1 MLMSQSKSE
10 PKKTAAGKSTAAKS
24 TAKRPTGG
32 NTAPKKS
39 APKKTE
45 TVVRLH
51 ETVPVS
57 DKPKK
62 SGRNTSSK
70 KSEEKVTQTAK
81 ENKQLT
87 ESREKSKGKEKTKDK
102 KTADKSS
109 GKVAVETPR
118 SEKMIHQVIPCLLVI
133 ATMFLCA
140 CYIFHDSAS
149 KVGVLGGWIHDLFTG
164 LFGWPAFLIPLV
176 LLNLAIFWRKYVD
189 MHLIGIKLT
198 LSFLAILF
206 ISALVQVFV
215 VNNVGSVS
223 YQLSVMWRHGH
234 TVLRGGGVLG
244 GLLGNLCWQIIGYVG
259 SCVVLIPSI
268 AVLAMFLLGVTPR
281 YVWTRI
287 CYSWKLGA
295 EARAEQRQIRREQ
308 EEQRLAEE
316 KERMEQQ
323 ERERYARRLRER
335 EEAEKRRRE
344 LEALGVTPEEPM
356 MQIPAA
362 PEQHPTQKKN
372 RHQNEFI
379 DLNESGK
386 APHRAAE
393 PQNGSK
399 ISLAKSDDLDDI
411 LASADRPARQQ
422 NAKIN
427 QNISIRPAE
436 EEPVRPAPT
445 KTVSVAEDIAM
456 SLAADKSGKG
466 VTDRAEMPSMH
477 PASHSAS
484 APISPAAEPT
494 QTTPMQEDDPLAGLT
509 NIQPVRRKKPSGA
522 QELESDPD
530 YFDINS
536 IFKLQTTPEQE
547 MKNTF
552 DDAETEIGL
561 DVEFAPVED
570 SKPIPTVN
578 QRAAN
583 TSAEKKEKPAAAEKT
598 EKAEKK
604 IPEKEEKK
612 EEKKG
617 PVMTDASGAPIEDDS
632 EPVREYVFPPIDF
645 LAKDTS
651 PHDEDITEELR
662 DNAQRLMETL
672 TNFNVRIKEI
682 TYSRGPTITRYELKP
697 DAGVKVRTIA
707 NLVDDIA
714 LSLATSGVRIEA
726 PIPNKPAVGVEVPNR
741 NRATVFLRDLI
752 DSDKFSGEKSRLTA
766 ALGMD
771 VAGKPVYFDISKMPH
786 LLIAG
791 ATGMGKSVC
800 INSLIVS
807 LLYKAKPEEVRLIL
821 IDPKKVEFN
830 IYREIPLLYT
840 PIVIDAKRAAATL
853 ACAVAEMERRFEL
866 IEKVG
871 VRDIKGYNEAVAGD
885 PEMEHLPHI
894 VIIIDELAEL
904 MMVAKDQVETS
915 ICRIAQKARAA
926 GMHLIIGTQR
936 PSVDVITGVLKAN
949 IPSRIA
955 CTVASQVDSRTIIDI
970 AGAEKLIGR
979 GDMLFAPVGI
989 AKPQRVQGAFVSEGE
1004 VETVVD
1010 FVRKNNS
1017 KVRYNR
1023 SFIENIEAEAAR
1035 AEASNRKDDG
1045 DEEGGG
1051 ENSDSLFENAVR
1063 VAIENNKISTSL
1075 LQRKLSIG
1083 YGRAAK
1089 LIDQMEE
1096 MGYVSEADG
1105 NKPRRILLS
1114 KEMFMELVT
1123 NGTLEG

>member
-10 PKKTAAGKSTAAKS
+10 PKKTAARSSTAATS
-24 TAKRPTGG
+24 TAKKSTGG
-32 NTAPKKS
+32 NTAPRKS

-51 ETVPVS
+51 ESAPVS

-62 SGRNTSSK
+62 TGGNAAQK
-70 KSEEKVTQTAK
+70 KTAEKTTRTAQ

-87 ESREKSKGKEKTKDK
+87 ESKEKSKAKETAKDK
-102 KTADKSS
+102 KTAEKSS
-109 GKVAVETPR
+109 GKVVVETPR

-164 LFGWPAFLIPLV
+164 LFGWPAFLIPLI

-189 MHLIGIKLT
+189 MHLISIKLT
-198 LSFLAILF
+198 LSFVAVLF
-206 ISALVQVFV
+206 TSALVQVFV
-215 VNNVGSVS
+215 VNNVGTVS
-223 YQLSVMWRHGH
+223 YQLSVMWRHGN

-244 GLLGNLCWQIIGYVG
+244 GILGNACWQVIGFVG
-259 SCVVLIPSI
+259 SQIVLIPSI
-268 AVLAMFLLGVTPR
+268 IVLAMFLLGVTPR
-281 YVWTRI
+281 YVWTRL
-287 CYSWKLGA
+287 CYLWKLRA
-295 EARAEQRQIRREQ
+295 EQRAEQRQIRREQ

-316 KERMEQQ
+316 KERLEQQ

-344 LEALGVTPEEPM
+344 LEALGVAPAEPE
-356 MQIPAA
+356 MQIPTRS
-362 PEQHPTQKKN
+362 EQPVVPKKN

-379 DLNESGK
+379 DLGESTK
-386 APHRAAE
+386 APRRAAE
-393 PQNGSK
+393 PQNSGK
-399 ISLAKSDDLDDI
+399 IDLGLSTDLDDI
-411 LASADRPARQQ
+411 LASAERPARQQ

-427 QNISIRPAE
+427 QNIPIRPAE

-445 KTVSVAEDIAM
+445 RTVSVAEDIAM
-456 SLAADKSGKG
+456 SLAADKSGKA
-466 VTDRAEMPSMH
+466 VSDHADMPPMH
-477 PASHSAS
+477 PSTHPVSAS
-484 APISPAAEPT
+484 TTPVAEPAP
-494 QTTPMQEDDPLAGLT
+494 TTATNEEDPLAGLT

-536 IFKLQTTPEQE
+536 IFKLQPTPEQE
-547 MKNTF
+547 MKNTP

-561 DVEFAPVED
+561 DVAFAPVED
-570 SKPIPTVN
+570 SKPIPAAN

-583 TSAEKKEKPAAAEKT
+583 TTAEKKEKPAAAEKT
-598 EKAEKK
+598 EKKTQ
-604 IPEKEEKK
+604 EKEEKK

-645 LAKDTS
+645 LAKDTA

-741 NRATVFLRDLI
+741 NRATVFLRELI

-866 IEKVG
+866 IERVG

>member
-1 MLMSQSKSE
+1 MSQSKSE
-10 PKKTAAGKSTAAKS
+10 VKKSGTA
-24 TAKRPTGG
+24 
-32 NTAPKKS
+32 KKS
-39 APKKTE
+39 ATGKSAARKPSNTKKE

-51 ETVPVS
+51 ETAPIQ
-57 DKPKK
+57 DTPKK
-62 SGRNTSSK
+62 STSAK
-70 KSEEKVTQTAK
+70 GTQTKTVK
-81 ENKQLT
+81 ESSGQTAQGK
-87 ESREKSKGKEKTKDK
+87 KGKSGGRG
-102 KTADKSS
+102 KSA
-109 GKVAVETPR
+109 GGVKVETPR
-118 SEKMIHQVIPCLLVI
+118 SEKMVHQVIPYLLFI
-133 ATMFLCA
+133 ATLFLGA
-140 CYIFHDSAS
+140 CYIFHESAS

-164 LFGWPAFLIPLV
+164 LFGWPAFLIPLI
-176 LLNLAIFWRKYVD
+176 LINLAIFWRKYVD
-189 MHLIGIKLT
+189 MHLVALKLT
-198 LSFLAILF
+198 LSFLTVLF
-206 ISALVQVFV
+206 TSALVQIFV
-215 VNNVGSVS
+215 VNNVGEAS
-223 YQLSVMWRHGH
+223 YKLSVFWKHGH
-234 TVLRGGGVLG
+234 TMLRGGGVLG
-244 GLLGNLCWQIIGYVG
+244 GLVGNACWQVIGFIG
-259 SCVVLIPSI
+259 SLIVLIPGI
-268 AVLAMFLLGVTPR
+268 LVLAMFLLGVTPR
-281 YVWTRI
+281 YVWTRA
-287 CYSWKLGA
+287 CYLCKLRA
-295 EARAEQRQIRREQ
+295 EQRAEQRQVRREQ
-308 EEQRLAEE
+308 EADRVAEE
-316 KERMEQQ
+316 KEKLEQQ
-323 ERERYARRLRER
+323 ERERYARRMRER
-335 EEAEKRRRE
+335 EEAERLRRDRE
-344 LEALGVTPEEPM
+344 AAAIAAGVPGENVALPPVNDVAGKENTP
-356 MQIPAA
+356 
-362 PEQHPTQKKN
+362 KKN
-372 RHQNEFI
+372 KRHQNEFI
-379 DLNESGK
+379 ELDETVPVRTGGAK
-386 APHRAAE
+386 AEVDRP
-393 PQNGSK
+393 N
-399 ISLAKSDDLDDI
+399 LDDI
-411 LASADRPARQQ
+411 LVGADQTSKSNSGR
-422 NAKIN
+422 IN
-427 QNISIRPAE
+427 QNVTIRPAE
-436 EEPVRPAPT
+436 EDEPKVAPAT
-445 KTVSVAEDIAM
+445 SARHNAMREDIAM
-456 SLAADKSGKG
+456 SLAADKSGDG
-466 VTDRAEMPSMH
+466 VDDH
-477 PASHSAS
+477 AS
-484 APISPAAEPT
+484 AFPSLKKEPNNGGYAHDDITTATTMENAPKSAEKKA
-494 QTTPMQEDDPLAGLT
+494 DDPLAGLT
-509 NIQPVRRKKPSGA
+509 NVPPVRRKKSA
-522 QELESDPD
+522 VHELESDPD
-530 YFDINS
+530 FIDINN
-536 IFKLQTTPEQE
+536 ILNLRPTPEQE
-547 MKNTF
+547 MKNTP
-552 DDAETEIGL
+552 DDAETELALGVTFEPIAEPEHASTMPKKL
-561 DVEFAPVED
+561 SATDAPASDAPAVP
-570 SKPIPTVN
+570 KK
-578 QRAAN
+578 A
-583 TSAEKKEKPAAAEKT
+583 KEKAAT
-598 EKAEKK
+598 
-604 IPEKEEKK
+604 

-617 PVMTDASGAPIEDDS
+617 PVMTDASGAPIEEDT

-645 LAKDTS
+645 LAMDTN

-662 DNAQRLMETL
+662 ENAQRLMETL
-672 TNFNVRIKEI
+672 TDFNVRIKEI

-697 DAGVKVRTIA
+697 DAGIRVRTIS

-752 DSDKFSGEKSRLTA
+752 DSEKFTGEKSRLTA

-979 GDMLFAPVGI
+979 GDMLFAPVGA

-1004 VETVVD
+1004 VETIVD
-1010 FVRKNNS
+1010 FVRTNNS

-1023 SFIENIEAEAAR
+1023 AFIENIEAEAAR

-1051 ENSDSLFENAVR
+1051 ENGDSLFENAVR

-1096 MGYVSEADG
+1096 LGYVSEADG

>member
-1 MLMSQSKSE
+1 MSQSKTETKKNGAVKNTASGKSAAKKPSS
-10 PKKTAAGKSTAAKS
+10 PKK
-24 TAKRPTGG
+24 
-32 NTAPKKS
+32 
-39 APKKTE
+39 E
-45 TVVRLH
+45 TVVRMH
-51 ETVPVS
+51 ESAPIQ

-62 SGRNTSSK
+62 NTSST
-70 KSEEKVTQTAK
+70 KSSKGTQTQTVK
-81 ENKQLT
+81 SSKQLT
-87 ESREKSKGKEKTKDK
+87 EKKEKKGK
-102 KTADKSS
+102 S
-109 GKVAVETPR
+109 GKSASGVKVETPR
-118 SEKMIHQVIPCLLVI
+118 SEKMVHQVIPYLLFI
-133 ATMFLCA
+133 ATLFLGA
-140 CYIFHDSAS
+140 CYIFHESAS

-164 LFGWPAFLIPLV
+164 LFGWPAFLIPLI
-176 LLNLAIFWRKYVD
+176 LINLAIFWRKYVD
-189 MHLIGIKLT
+189 MHLVALKLT
-198 LSFLAILF
+198 LSFLTVLF
-206 ISALVQVFV
+206 TSSLVQIFV
-215 VNNVGSVS
+215 VNNVGEATYKLDVF
-223 YQLSVMWRHGH
+223 WKHGH
-234 TVLRGGGVLG
+234 SMLRGGGVLG
-244 GLLGNLCWQIIGYVG
+244 GLLGNACWQVIGFVG
-259 SCVVLIPSI
+259 SLIVLIPGI
-268 AVLAMFLLGVTPR
+268 MVLTMFLLGVTPR
-281 YVWTRI
+281 YVWTRV
-287 CYSWKLGA
+287 CYLCKLRA
-295 EARAEQRQIRREQ
+295 EQRAEQRQLRREQ
-308 EEQRLAEE
+308 EDERVAEE
-316 KERMEQQ
+316 KERLEQQ

-335 EEAEKRRRE
+335 EEAERARRDRE
-344 LEALGVTPEEPM
+344 AAAVAAGASYEDISLTPVSETAEKDT
-356 MQIPAA
+356 
-362 PEQHPTQKKN
+362 HKKKN
-372 RHQNEFI
+372 KRHQNEFI
-379 DLNESGK
+379 ELDETPHPGAGNKKAEAES
-386 APHRAAE
+386 P
-393 PQNGSK
+393 N
-399 ISLAKSDDLDDI
+399 LDDI
-411 LASADRPARQQ
+411 LVGSEQPAKSNQTR
-422 NAKIN
+422 IN
-427 QNISIRPAE
+427 QNVPIRPAE
-436 EEPVRPAPT
+436 EVEPKAAPT
-445 KTVSVAEDIAM
+445 VAQKHNALREDIAM
-456 SLAADKSGKG
+456 SLAADKSGGG
-466 VTDRAEMPSMH
+466 VDDH
-477 PASHSAS
+477 AS
-484 APISPAAEPT
+484 AFPSFKGETGESELTVATAQENAPKTT
-494 QTTPMQEDDPLAGLT
+494 QEQSDDPLAGLT
-509 NIQPVRRKKPSGA
+509 NVPPVRRKKPA
-522 QELESDPD
+522 VHELESDPD
-530 YFDINS
+530 FIDINN
-536 IFKLQTTPEQE
+536 ILNLRPTPEQE
-547 MKNTF
+547 MKNTP
-552 DDAETEIGL
+552 DDAETELVLG
-561 DVEFAPVED
+561 VEFAPIED
-570 SKPIPTVN
+570 SKPTTAPAKKT
-578 QRAAN
+578 AN
-583 TSAEKKEKPAAAEKT
+583 AAAAPAKKT
-598 EKAEKK
+598 KEKAE
-604 IPEKEEKK
+604 P

-617 PVMTDASGAPIEDDS
+617 PVMTDASGAPIEEDT

-645 LAKDTS
+645 LAMDNS

-662 DNAQRLMETL
+662 ENAQRLMETL
-672 TNFNVRIKEI
+672 TDFNVRIKEI

-697 DAGVKVRTIA
+697 DAGIRVRTIA

-741 NRATVFLRDLI
+741 NRATVYLRDLI
-752 DSDKFSGEKSRLTA
+752 DSDKFTGEKSRLTA

-979 GDMLFAPVGI
+979 GDMLFAPVG
-989 AKPQRVQGAFVSEGE
+989 ASKPQRVQGAFVSEGE
-1004 VETVVD
+1004 VETIVD
-1010 FVRKNNS
+1010 FVRTNNS

-1023 SFIENIEAEAAR
+1023 AFIENIEAEAAR

-1051 ENSDSLFENAVR
+1051 ENGDSLFENAVR

-1096 MGYVSEADG
+1096 LGYVSEADG

>member
-1 MLMSQSKSE
+1 MLMSQRKSE
-10 PKKTAAGKSTAAKS
+10 PNKTAQRSSTAGKTAGKQS
-24 TAKRPTGG
+24 DS
-32 NTAPKKS
+32 KK
-39 APKKTE
+39 KE

-51 ETVPVS
+51 EDAPIS
-57 DKPKK
+57 D
-62 SGRNTSSK
+62 TSK
-70 KSEEKVTQTAK
+70 
-81 ENKQLT
+81 
-87 ESREKSKGKEKTKDK
+87 
-102 KTADKSS
+102 KSS
-109 GKVAVETPR
+109 GKAMRSQTSKETPKQVTDGNGKAKGKSGGKSSGKAAVETPR
-118 SEKMIHQVIPCLLVI
+118 SEKMVHQVIPYVLVI
-133 ATMFLCA
+133 TTMFLGA

-164 LFGWPAFLIPLV
+164 LLGWPAFLIPLI

-189 MHLIGIKLT
+189 MHLISLKLT

-206 ISALVQVFV
+206 TSTLVQVFV
-215 VNNVGSVS
+215 VNEAGTVS
-223 YQLSVMWRHGH
+223 YKIATMWKHGH

-244 GLLGNLCWQIIGYVG
+244 GLLGNACWQVIGFVG
-259 SCVVLIPSI
+259 SLIVLIPGLM
-268 AVLAMFLLGVTPR
+268 VLTMFLLGVTPR
-281 YVWTRI
+281 YVWTRA
-287 CYSWKLGA
+287 CYLWKL
-295 EARAEQRQIRREQ
+295 RAEERSEQKQIRREQ
-308 EEQRLAEE
+308 EKQRLAEE
-316 KERMEQQ
+316 KERLEQL

-335 EEAEKRRRE
+335 EEAEQHRRAC
-344 LEALGVTPEEPM
+344 EASGETL
-356 MQIPAA
+356 AA
-362 PEQHPTQKKN
+362 DASLADKSGSKKKGK
-372 RHQNEFI
+372 HQNEFI
-379 DLNESGK
+379 DLGEADNDALRVVKNEESIK
-386 APHRAAE
+386 QDE
-393 PQNGSK
+393 PK
-399 ISLAKSDDLDDI
+399 VLDLDDI
-411 LASADRPARQQ
+411 LVGNDSSR
-422 NAKIN
+422 NSNVKIN
-427 QNISIRPAE
+427 QNVPIRPAE
-436 EEPVRPAPT
+436 EEEAKAKPAAPKRSAAT
-445 KTVSVAEDIAM
+445 EDIAM
-456 SLAADKSGKG
+456 SLAADKSGNG
-466 VTDRAEMPSMH
+466 IDDHAELFPGTQHAVNSNGH
-477 PASHSAS
+477 VPPIAT
-484 APISPAAEPT
+484 APVADEPKAD
-494 QTTPMQEDDPLAGLT
+494 PNPLAGLT
-509 NIQPVRRKKPSGA
+509 NVQAVRQKKSAGA
-522 QELESDPD
+522 RELENDPD
-530 YFDINS
+530 FFDINS
-536 IFKLQTTPEQE
+536 IFNLRPTPEQE
-547 MKNTF
+547 MNNTPE
-552 DDAETEIGL
+552 DAETELGL
-561 DVEFAPVED
+561 NVEFTPVED
-570 SKPIPTVN
+570 VKPKAAAPK
-578 QRAAN
+578 RASAD
-583 TSAEKKEKPAAAEKT
+583 TAAQASAETATKKEER
-598 EKAEKK
+598 KA
-604 IPEKEEKK
+604 

-617 PVMTDASGAPIEDDS
+617 PVMTDASGAPIEDDT

-645 LAKDTS
+645 LAMDTS

-741 NRATVFLRDLI
+741 NRATVYLRDLI

-1045 DEEGGG
+1045 DEEGGC
-1051 ENSDSLFENAVR
+1051 ENGDSLFENAVR

>member
-1 MLMSQSKSE
+1 MSQSKSE
-10 PKKTAAGKSTAAKS
+10 PKKTAQRSGTSAKTAAKKS
-24 TAKRPTGG
+24 D
-32 NTAPKKS
+32 PKK
-39 APKKTE
+39 KE

-51 ETVPVS
+51 EDAPVS
-57 DKPKK
+57 DKKK
-62 SGRNTSSK
+62 KTQSNTS
-70 KSEEKVTQTAK
+70 K
-81 ENKQLT
+81 ENVKQVT
-87 ESREKSKGKEKTKDK
+87 DGKGKAKGGGR
-102 KTADKSS
+102 S
-109 GKVAVETPR
+109 GGKATVETPR
-118 SEKMIHQVIPCLLVI
+118 SEKMVHQVIPYVLVI
-133 ATMFLCA
+133 ATMFLGA
-140 CYIFHDSAS
+140 CYIFHDSTG

-164 LFGWPAFLIPLV
+164 LLGWPAFLIPLI
-176 LLNLAIFWRKYVD
+176 LINLAVFWRKYVD
-189 MHLIGIKLT
+189 MHLVSLKLT
-198 LSFLAILF
+198 LSFLAVLF
-206 ISALVQVFV
+206 TSSLVQIFV
-215 VNNVGSVS
+215 VNEAGVVS
-223 YQLSVMWRHGH
+223 YKIATLWKHGH

-244 GLLGNLCWQIIGYVG
+244 GLLGNACWQVIGFVG
-259 SCVVLIPSI
+259 SLIVLIPGLL
-268 AVLAMFLLGVTPR
+268 VLTMFLLGVTPR
-281 YVWTRI
+281 YVWTRA
-287 CYSWKLGA
+287 CYLWRLRA
-295 EARAEQRQIRREQ
+295 EERAEQRQIRREREQ
-308 EEQRLAEE
+308 QRLAEE
-316 KERMEQQ
+316 KERLEQQ

-335 EEAEKRRRE
+335 EEAEQRRRE
-344 LEALGVTPEEPM
+344 REMMEEMSAGEAV
-356 MQIPAA
+356 PAEKPA
-362 PEQHPTQKKN
+362 PKSKGK
-372 RHQNEFI
+372 HQNEFI
-379 DLNESGK
+379 DLDDRGGDTLRVAKHEESIPKNEK
-386 APHRAAE
+386 KTA
-393 PQNGSK
+393 
-399 ISLAKSDDLDDI
+399 DLDDI
-411 LASADRPARQQ
+411 LAGNGHSARDPHTG
-422 NAKIN
+422 IN
-427 QNISIRPAE
+427 QNVPIRPAE
-436 EEPVRPAPT
+436 EEEHKASPAGA
-445 KTVSVAEDIAM
+445 KRNAMAEDIAM
-456 SLAADKSGKG
+456 SLAADKSGEG
-466 VTDRAEMPSMH
+466 IDDHAELFPSGQRTAREGGITLD
-477 PASHSAS
+477 PITPSAS
-484 APISPAAEPT
+484 EQTAPAAEAE
-494 QTTPMQEDDPLAGLT
+494 QDPLAGLT
-509 NIQPVRRKKPSGA
+509 NVQAVRKKKSA
-522 QELESDPD
+522 DAHELENDPD
-530 YFDINS
+530 FFDINS
-536 IFKLQTTPEQE
+536 IFNLRPTPEQE
-547 MKNTF
+547 MSNTPE
-552 DDAETEIGL
+552 DAETELGL
-561 DVEFAPVED
+561 NVEFSPVEEI
-570 SKPIPTVN
+570 KPTASAPK
-578 QRAAN
+578 RATAA
-583 TSAEKKEKPAAAEKT
+583 SAAQTPAETATKKEKT
-598 EKAEKK
+598 
-604 IPEKEEKK
+604 

-617 PVMTDASGAPIEDDS
+617 PVMTDASGAPIEDDT

-645 LAKDTS
+645 LAMDTA
-651 PHDEDITEELR
+651 PHNEDITEELR

-752 DSDKFSGEKSRLTA
+752 DSEKFSGEKSRLTA

-1004 VETVVD
+1004 VETIVD

-1023 SFIENIEAEAAR
+1023 TFIENIEAEAAR

-1051 ENSDSLFENAVR
+1051 ENGDSLFENAVR

>member
-1 MLMSQSKSE
+1 MSQSKS
-10 PKKTAAGKSTAAKS
+10 T
-24 TAKRPTGG
+24 
-32 NTAPKKS
+32 PKKS
-39 APKKTE
+39 ATTKTTNKTPAAKKPTAGKKE
-45 TVVRLH
+45 TVARTY

-62 SGRNTSSK
+62 DGAA
-70 KSEEKVTQTAK
+70 AK
-81 ENKQLT
+81 P
-87 ESREKSKGKEKTKDK
+87 K
-102 KTADKSS
+102 KTADAKTSKTAKESSKQLTDGKDKSKNKSNKKKGSGKSS
-109 GKVAVETPR
+109 GKITVETPR
-118 SEKMIHQVIPCLLVI
+118 SERMVHQVIPYVLVI
-133 ATMFLCA
+133 ATLFLGA
-140 CYIFHDSAS
+140 CYLFHDSAS

-164 LFGWPAFLIPLV
+164 LFGWPAFLIPLI
-176 LLNLAIFWRKYVD
+176 LINLAVFWRKYVD
-189 MHLIGIKLT
+189 MHLVGVKLT

-206 ISALVQVFV
+206 TSSLVQVCR
-215 VNNVGSVS
+215 VNRVGEVA
-223 YQLSVMWRHGH
+223 YKVAEFWKDGH
-234 TVLRGGGVLG
+234 IELAGGGVLG
-244 GLLGNLCWQIIGYVG
+244 GLLGNACWQVIGFVG
-259 SCVVLIPSI
+259 SLIVLIPGI
-268 AVLAMFLLGVTPR
+268 LVLAMFLLGVTPR
-281 YVWTRI
+281 YVWTRV
-287 CYSWKLGA
+287 CYLWKLRA
-295 EARAEQRQIRREQ
+295 EERAEQRQIRREQ
-308 EEQRLAEE
+308 EEERLAEE
-316 KERMEQQ
+316 KERLEQQ
-323 ERERYARRLRER
+323 ERERYSRRLREQQ
-335 EEAEKRRRE
+335 EAERRRQE
-344 LEALGVTPEEPM
+344 REAAAIAAGAAYDAE
-356 MQIPAA
+356 QISVPADA
-362 PEQHPTQKKN
+362 PAKNSGKKKGKQ
-372 RHQNEFI
+372 HQNEFI
-379 DLNESGK
+379 DLGDLNSGGAPAAESGDQGK
-386 APHRAAE
+386 LDFGQGA
-393 PQNGSK
+393 N
-399 ISLAKSDDLDDI
+399 LDDI
-411 LASADRPARQQ
+411 LAGNEHIARNNQT
-422 NAKIN
+422 KIN
-427 QNISIRPAE
+427 QNVPIRPAE
-436 EEPVRPAPT
+436 EEPAQKSAPP
-445 KTVSVAEDIAM
+445 KKAAPAEDIAM
-456 SLAADKSGKG
+456 SLAADKTDGRVSDHAADFPSLGKNMG
-466 VTDRAEMPSMH
+466 GSADHAEPVVTTATEAAPS
-477 PASHSAS
+477 PAS
-484 APISPAAEPT
+484 AENRT
-494 QTTPMQEDDPLAGLT
+494 EDPLAGLT
-509 NIQPVRRKKPSGA
+509 NIQPVRQKKSTRA

-530 YFDINS
+530 FFDINS
-536 IFKLQTTPEQE
+536 IFNLRPTPEQE
-547 MKNTF
+547 MKNTPE
-552 DDAETEIGL
+552 DAETELGL
-561 DVEFAPVED
+561 NVEFTPVED
-570 SKPIPTVN
+570 V
-578 QRAAN
+578 
-583 TSAEKKEKPAAAEKT
+583 KPAAAPRVRRVT
-598 EKAEKK
+598 GAAVSDAPASAAPKAEKPK
-604 IPEKEEKK
+604 AEKDKA

-617 PVMTDASGAPIEDDS
+617 PVMTDASGAPIEEE
-632 EPVREYVFPPIDF
+632 EPEREYVFPPIDF
-645 LAKDTS
+645 LAMDTN

-662 DNAQRLMETL
+662 ENAQRLMETL
-672 TNFNVRIKEI
+672 TDFNVRIKEI

-697 DAGVKVRTIA
+697 DAGTKVRTIA

-714 LSLATSGVRIEA
+714 LSLATTGVRIEA
-726 PIPNKPAVGVEVPNR
+726 PIPNKPAVGIEVPNR

-752 DSDKFSGEKSRLTA
+752 DSEKFTGEKSRLTA

-807 LLYKAKPEEVRLIL
+807 LLYKAKPDEVRLIL

-840 PIVIDAKRAAATL
+840 PIVIDPKRAAATL

-904 MMVAKDQVETS
+904 MMVARDQVETS

-979 GDMLFAPVGI
+979 GDMLFAPVGSF
-989 AKPQRVQGAFVSEGE
+989 KPQRVQGAFVSEGE
-1004 VETVVD
+1004 VETIVD
-1010 FVRKNNS
+1010 YVRSNNS

-1023 SFIENIEAEAAR
+1023 AFIENIEAEAAR

-1045 DEEGGG
+1045 EEEGGG
-1051 ENSDSLFENAVR
+1051 ENGDSLFENAVR

-1096 MGYVSEADG
+1096 LGYVSEADG
-1105 NKPRRILLS
+1105 NKPRRILLT

>member
-1 MLMSQSKSE
+1 MSQRKSE
-10 PKKTAAGKSTAAKS
+10 PNKTVQRSTVGKT
-24 TAKRPTGG
+24 TAKKSD
-32 NTAPKKS
+32 PKK
-39 APKKTE
+39 KE

-51 ETVPVS
+51 EDAPIS
-57 DKPKK
+57 DK
-62 SGRNTSSK
+62 SSK
-70 KSEEKVTQTAK
+70 PPKATQSKTSKETAK
-81 ENKQLT
+81 QVTDGKG
-87 ESREKSKGKEKTKDK
+87 KSKGKSGG
-102 KTADKSS
+102 KSAA
-109 GKVAVETPR
+109 KVAVETPR
-118 SEKMIHQVIPCLLVI
+118 SEKMVHQVIPYVLVI
-133 ATMFLCA
+133 ATMFLGA

-164 LFGWPAFLIPLV
+164 LLGWPAFLIPLI
-176 LLNLAIFWRKYVD
+176 LINLAVFWRKYVD
-189 MHLIGIKLT
+189 MHLISLKLT
-198 LSFLAILF
+198 LSFLAVLF
-206 ISALVQVFV
+206 TSALVQIFV
-215 VNNVGSVS
+215 VNEAGAVS
-223 YQLSVMWRHGH
+223 YKIATMWKHGH

-244 GLLGNLCWQIIGYVG
+244 GLIGNACWQVIGFVG
-259 SCVVLIPSI
+259 SLIVLIPGLV
-268 AVLAMFLLGVTPR
+268 VLAMFLLGVTPR
-281 YVWTRI
+281 YVWTRV
-287 CYSWKLGA
+287 CYLWKLHA
-295 EARAEQRQIRREQ
+295 EERSEQRQIRREREQ
-308 EEQRLAEE
+308 QRLAEE
-316 KERMEQQ
+316 KERLEQQ

-335 EEAEKRRRE
+335 EEAEQRRRE
-344 LEALGVTPEEPM
+344 REMLGELSGEDAVPAEK
-356 MQIPAA
+356 PAA
-362 PEQHPTQKKN
+362 PKKGK
-372 RHQNEFI
+372 HQNEFI
-379 DLNESGK
+379 NLDETSGNTLYAAKNHEDTVRLNEEK
-386 APHRAAE
+386 APDLAD
-393 PQNGSK
+393 
-399 ISLAKSDDLDDI
+399 ISIGYDHTSRN
-411 LASADRPARQQ
+411 SH
-422 NAKIN
+422 AKIN
-427 QNISIRPAE
+427 QNVPIRPAE
-436 EEPVRPAPT
+436 EEEHKAKATAP
-445 KTVSVAEDIAM
+445 KRNAAVEDIAM
-456 SLAADKSGKG
+456 SLAADKSGNG
-466 VTDRAEMPSMH
+466 IDDHAELFSSDQRAAHGSENATAH
-477 PASHSAS
+477 
-484 APISPAAEPT
+484 AAVPLTTEET
-494 QTTPMQEDDPLAGLT
+494 AADKQQTEQNPLAGLT
-509 NIQPVRRKKPSGA
+509 NVQAVRQKKSAGA
-522 QELESDPD
+522 RELENDPD
-530 YFDINS
+530 FFDINS
-536 IFKLQTTPEQE
+536 IFNLRPTPEQE
-547 MKNTF
+547 MKNTPE
-552 DDAETEIGL
+552 DAETELGL
-561 DVEFAPVED
+561 NVEFTPVED
-570 SKPIPTVN
+570 IKPKADAPKRT
-578 QRAAN
+578 AASAAQTPAE
-583 TSAEKKEKPAAAEKT
+583 TSPKKEKGKT
-598 EKAEKK
+598 
-604 IPEKEEKK
+604 

-617 PVMTDASGAPIEDDS
+617 PVMTDASGAPIEDDT

-645 LAKDTS
+645 LAMDTS

-741 NRATVFLRDLI
+741 NRATVYLRDLI
-752 DSDKFSGEKSRLTA
+752 DSEKFSGEKSRLTA

-1023 SFIENIEAEAAR
+1023 SFIDNIEAEAAR
-1035 AEASNRKDDG
+1035 AEASSRKDDG

-1051 ENSDSLFENAVR
+1051 ENGDSLFENAVR